1 MVCCT
6 KSEGRVFNAVH
17 QKEHRALRFYDDLCR
32 ELPLGGTDMEVISEL
47 RSRLASNGKLKRN
60 FERLKKRID
69 QFKSE
74 MEEIKSDKSR
84 LLIELEEE
92 RRLNMELKKKWD
104 DFGEERALKNVKELK
119 REVKLLTDEIDVL
132 NEELIEKT
140 ANKPIFCYKEC
151 IEDVDDNLSLEG
163 KNIALIGGVESLIPF
178 YRETVKS
185 FYGVFYHH
193 FGRCSVY
200 KKEIEELVGKADVL
214 FCSVD
219 MNSHNACR
227 YAKKVCKSKNKPYCF
242 FKSSGLTTFRK
253 KLIDFAIYQ
262 DSRSKERYE
271 DRICGIADL

>member
-1 MVCCT
+1 
-6 KSEGRVFNAVH
+6 
-17 QKEHRALRFYDDLCR
+17 
-32 ELPLGGTDMEVISEL
+32 MEVISEL

-140 ANKPIFCYKEC
+140 ANKPI
-151 IEDVDDNLSLEG
+151 LL
-163 KNIALIGGVESLIPF
+163 
-178 YRETVKS
+178 
-185 FYGVFYHH
+185 
-193 FGRCSVY
+193 
-200 KKEIEELVGKADVL
+200 
-214 FCSVD
+214 
-219 MNSHNACR
+219 
-227 YAKKVCKSKNKPYCF
+227 
-242 FKSSGLTTFRK
+242 
-253 KLIDFAIYQ
+253 
-262 DSRSKERYE
+262 
-271 DRICGIADL
+271 